1 MTESAPVPEVTQ
13 PAPVPEV
20 IGAPSPQGV
29 IIAQGNNRPGTGG
42 DNDSWYIPAHTP
54 LFLSSTAKDR
64 DGVCYVTADART
76 VDPTDKMVGVSID
89 GLYDAKMQRDQQ
101 GSIGANR
108 LSFAVGGLVTV
119 ASHPDDNKDFIYG
132 DPVYIEEG
140 AKVERLQDTNFVGA
154 LRYTTDRTDVS
165 LGTFVAP
172 VGPEGGMKVMLN
184 FDL

>member
-1 MTESAPVPEVTQ
+1 MA
-13 PAPVPEV
+13 APVPEV

-29 IIAQGNNRPGTGG
+29 IIAQGNNRPGPRGG
-42 DNDSWYIPAHTP
+42 DNDAWYIPAHTP
-54 LFLSSTAKDR
+54 LFLSSTDKDR
-64 DGVCYVTADART
+64 DGVCYVTADTRLFPELPK
-76 VDPTDKMVGVSID
+76 VVGVSLD
-89 GLYDAKMQRDQQ
+89 GLYDAKAQRDQQ

-132 DPVYIEEG
+132 DPVYI
-140 AKVERLQDTNFVGA
+140 ALQNAPVERLQDTKFEGA
-154 LRYTTDRTDVS
+154 LRYTKDKTYAS

>member
-1 MTESAPVPEVTQ
+1 MA
-13 PAPVPEV
+13 APVPEV

-29 IIAQGNNRPGTGG
+29 IIAQGNNRPVDT
-42 DNDSWYIPAHTP
+42 DEKDSWYIPAHTP
-54 LFLSSTAKDR
+54 LFLSSNDKDR

-76 VDPTDKMVGVSID
+76 VGPSDKVVGVSID

-119 ASHPDDNKDFIYG
+119 ASHPDDNKKFIYG
-132 DPVYIEEG
+132 DPVYIERR
-140 AKVERLQDTNFVGA
+140 AKVERLQDTDFQGA
-154 LRYTTDRTDVS
+154 LRYDTARTGVS

>member
-1 MTESAPVPEVTQ
+1 MA
-13 PAPVPEV
+13 APVPEV

-29 IIAQGNNRPGTGG
+29 IIAQGNNRPGPSGG
-42 DNDSWYIPAHTP
+42 DKDSWYIPAHTP
-54 LFLSSTAKDR
+54 LFLSSTDKDR

-76 VDPTDKMVGVSID
+76 VGPSDKVVGVSID

-119 ASHPDDNKDFIYG
+119 ASHPDDNKKFIYG
-132 DPVYIEEG
+132 DPVYIDFSVN
-140 AKVERLQDTNFVGA
+140 AKVERLQDCDFIGA
-154 LRYTTDRTDVS
+154 LNFTPNRTNVS

>member
-1 MTESAPVPEVTQ
+1 MA
-13 PAPVPEV
+13 APVPEV

-64 DGVCYVTADART
+64 DGVCYVTADTRFFTALPK
-76 VDPTDKMVGVSID
+76 VAGVSID

-101 GSIGANR
+101 ESIGANR

-119 ASHPDDNKDFIYG
+119 ASHRNDNKKFIYG
-132 DPVYIEEG
+132 DPVYI
-140 AKVERLQDTNFVGA
+140 ALQNASVERLQDTKFEGA
-154 LRYTTDRTDVS
+154 LRYTDANTGVS

>member
-1 MTESAPVPEVTQ
+1 MAA

-29 IIAQGNNRPGTGG
+29 IIAQGNNRPV
-42 DNDSWYIPAHTP
+42 DPIVKDSWYIPAHTP

-64 DGVCYVTADART
+64 DGVCYVTADYST
-76 VDPTDKMVGVSID
+76 VATGAKVVGVSID

-101 GSIGANR
+101 ESIGANR

-119 ASHPDDNKDFIYG
+119 ASHREDNKKFIYG
-132 DPVYIEEG
+132 DPVFINEG
-140 AKVERLQDTNFVGA
+140 AKVERLQDTDFEGA
-154 LRYTTDRTDVS
+154 LRYDTAGTVS
-165 LGTFVAP
+165 IGTFVAP
-172 VGPEGGMKVMLN
+172 VGPEGGAKIMLN

>member
-1 MTESAPVPEVTQ
+1 MPL
-13 PAPVPEV
+13 PVPEV

-29 IIAQGNNRPGTGG
+29 IIAQGNNRPGTQPPGG
-42 DNDSWYIPAHTP
+42 DKDSWYIPAHTP
-54 LFLSSTAKDR
+54 LFLSSTDKDR

-76 VDPTDKMVGVSID
+76 VNPTDKVVGVSID

-132 DPVYIEEG
+132 DPVYIEES
-140 AKVERLQDTNFVGA
+140 AKVERLQDTKFECA
-154 LRYTTDRTDVS
+154 LRYTKDNTGVS

>member
-1 MTESAPVPEVTQ
+1 MA
-13 PAPVPEV
+13 APVPEV

-29 IIAQGNNRPGTGG
+29 IIAQGNNRPGPQFNGG

-64 DGVCYVTADART
+64 DGVCFVTADYRT
-76 VDPTDKMVGVSID
+76 VSRDDKVVGVSID

-119 ASHPDDNKDFIYG
+119 ASHRDDNKKFIYG
-132 DPVYIEEG
+132 DPVYIESTS
-140 AKVERLQDTNFVGA
+140 KVERLQDTGFAGA
-154 LRYTTDRTDVS
+154 LRYDTVNRGVS
-165 LGTFVAP
+165 LGTFVGP

>member
-1 MTESAPVPEVTQ
+1 MEA

-29 IIAQGNNRPGTGG
+29 IIAQGNNRPVVPE
-42 DNDSWYIPAHTP
+42 DKDSWYIPAHTP

-64 DGVCYVTADART
+64 DGVCYVTADYRT
-76 VDPTDKMVGVSID
+76 VATGSKVVGVSID

-101 GSIGANR
+101 ESIGANR

-119 ASHPDDNKDFIYG
+119 ASHRNDNKKFIYG
-132 DPVYIEEG
+132 DPVYIDDR
-140 AKVERLQDTNFVGA
+140 AKVERLQDTAFEGA
-154 LRYTTDRTDVS
+154 LRYDTAGTVS
-165 LGTFVAP
+165 IGTFVAP
-172 VGPEGGMKVMLN
+172 VGPEGGAKIMLN

>member
-1 MTESAPVPEVTQ
+1 MA
-13 PAPVPEV
+13 APVPEV

-29 IIAQGNNRPGTGG
+29 IIAQGNNRPV
-42 DNDSWYIPAHTP
+42 DPEDKDSWYIPAHTP

-64 DGVCYVTADART
+64 DGVCYVTADYRT
-76 VDPTDKMVGVSID
+76 VRDADKVVGVSID

-119 ASHPDDNKDFIYG
+119 ASHRDDNKKFIYG
-132 DPVYIEEG
+132 DPVYIEDR
-140 AKVERLQDTNFVGA
+140 AKVERLQDTDFKGA
-154 LRYTTDRTDVS
+154 LRYDTVSGGTGS

>member
-1 MTESAPVPEVTQ
+1 MPSS
-13 PAPVPEV
+13 VPEV

-29 IIAQGNNRPGTGG
+29 IIAQGNNRPRITKPDDRK
-42 DNDSWYIPAHTP
+42 DNDAWYIPAHTP
-54 LFLSSTAKDR
+54 LFLSSTDKDR
-64 DGVCYVTADART
+64 DGVCYVTADT
-76 VDPTDKMVGVSID
+76 KTFDKFPKVVGVSID

-132 DPVYIEEG
+132 DPVYIAYG
-140 AKVERLQDTNFVGA
+140 AQVERLQDTGFLGA
-154 LRYTTDRTDVS
+154 LRYTKGDTGVS
-165 LGTFVAP
+165 IGTFVAP

>member
-1 MTESAPVPEVTQ
+1 MA
-13 PAPVPEV
+13 APVPEV

-29 IIAQGNNRPGTGG
+29 IIAQGNNRPGPSGG
-42 DNDSWYIPAHTP
+42 DKDSWYIPAHTP
-54 LFLSSTAKDR
+54 LFLSSTDKDR

-76 VDPTDKMVGVSID
+76 VGPSDKVVGVSID

-132 DPVYIEEG
+132 DPVYIAYG
-140 AKVERLQDTNFVGA
+140 AQVERLQDTGFLGA
-154 LRYTTDRTDVS
+154 LRYTKGDTGVS

>member
-1 MTESAPVPEVTQ
+1 MAAS
-13 PAPVPEV
+13 VPEV

-29 IIAQGNNRPGTGG
+29 IIAQGNNRPGPRGG
-42 DNDSWYIPAHTP
+42 DKDSWYIPAHTP
-54 LFLSSTAKDR
+54 LFLSSSDKDR
-64 DGVCYVTADART
+64 DGVCYVTADYRT
-76 VDPTDKMVGVSID
+76 VGPTDKVVGVSID

-119 ASHPDDNKDFIYG
+119 ASLPEDNKKFIYG
-132 DPVYIEEG
+132 DPVYIQLP
-140 AKVERLQDTNFVGA
+140 AKVERLQDTGFKGA
-154 LRYTTDRTDVS
+154 LRYDTVS
-165 LGTFVAP
+165 KGNGSIGTFVAP